1 MTVKAR
7 IGIINRTI
15 NMLDFLMA
23 DHGGIYAHHGIEPTF
38 DTLAGKESIDALIAG
53 DLDFVVSIGAA
64 VRAIMQD
71 DAPIKV
77 GLLVHRNAPHWLM
90 ASARIVEP
98 ADLKGRKVQ
107 AAQPGSEPDV
117 MVQKWLTAKGLDP
130 QADVELVYERV
141 HVGWT
146 EDSPDPKEDAVI
158 ARTLEQEVLEAKG
171 FHTLVDLCEEYPNTL
186 VHGLIVTERTL
197 INNPNLLDS
206 MVAAHGEI
214 ASWIDEGRPEVLE
227 FIQTSWDVK
236 QDRAARAIHALKG
249 KFVARFE
256 ASDFGPVIESSAIA
270 VGAPPIEVKRLMAER
285 PIANR

>member
-1 MTVKAR
+1 MTVNAR

-23 DHGGIYAHHGIEPTF
+23 KHGGIYARHGIEPTF

-90 ASARIVEP
+90 ASAQIAQP

-117 MVQKWLTAKGLDP
+117 MVQKWLSAKGLDP

-146 EDSPDPKEDAVI
+146 EDGPDPEEDAVI

-197 INNPNLLDS
+197 TNSPDLLDS
-206 MVAAHGEI
+206 MVAAHGEV
-214 ASWIDEGRPEVLE
+214 ASWIDEGRPEVLD
-227 FIQTSWDVK
+227 FIRASWGVT
-236 QDRAARAIHALKG
+236 QERAERAIRALKG

-270 VGAPPIEVKRLMAER
+270 VGRPPIEVRRLMAER
-285 PIANR
+285 